1 MVWNIGNDAGT
12 FQHSYI
18 NVIVE
23 TVMNS
28 CSSQF
33 GIYTMGKAGHTIAQ
47 DICFFSIALSYNCT
61 MVKGFNVQLIHL
73 LLVNQLRAV
82 IGGKISRWL
91 KCLMLDYIYNSAT
104 ERK

>member
-1 MVWNIGNDAGT
+1 
-12 FQHSYI
+12 
-18 NVIVE
+18 
-23 TVMNS
+23 
-28 CSSQF
+28 
-33 GIYTMGKAGHTIAQ
+33 MGKAGHTIAQ

-61 MVKGFNVQLIHL
+61 MVKGFNVQLIYL

-91 KCLMLDYIYNSAT
+91 EFLMHDYMTAT